1 MKQKER
7 WLKALFRLFLLEKT
21 TLKLNNSFVML
32 TDSVGQAFGSGSVKT
47 CMKDQT
53 ITDMIFFWLLQ
64 QRVLINEDNCK
75 EKKGVLGLYRVT

>member
-1 MKQKER
+1 
-7 WLKALFRLFLLEKT
+7 
-21 TLKLNNSFVML
+21 ML

-47 CMKDQT
+47 CMKDKT

-75 EKKGVLGLYRVT
+75 EKKYYSHCQPIKRIAFTLDDKKVVTIAGKDKSIFIWEIQQD